1 MRSPH
6 CAALQ
11 AVIHSKHAF
20 SYQEAQDRIDN
31 AQDESPITNGL
42 RQLNALA
49 KALRR
54 CGAAPCHICTGTARA
69 LQDCAVPTPHPARPP
84 AASPGDAHYGGRTR
98 CSRGTGCR
106 KRVSKGAL
114 TLASPEVR
122 SPSEL
127 SPYEH
132 RR

>member
-20 SYQEAQDRIDN
+20 SYQEAQARIDN
-31 AQDESPITNGL
+31 AQDESPITAGL

-54 CGAAPCHICTGTARA
+54 CGAAPCHICTGTART

-84 AASPGDAHYGGRTR
+84 AASLRRCALWRPHTLLERLWLQKARLERRAHARFAGGAR
-98 CSRGTGCR
+98 
-106 KRVSKGAL
+106 AQ
-114 TLASPEVR
+114 
-122 SPSEL
+122 
-127 SPYEH
+127 
-132 RR
+132 